1 MTIPTNHRQAERK
14 LVALVQD
21 GQWEIDSEGRI
32 WRLCIRTG
40 LKAGGSHLVPVPRR
54 RCEKE
59 IPGGYSMVRAMTDG
73 IRVVGAAHRLVWQW
87 LHGDIPDGLVVNH
100 INGIKHD
107 NRPSN
112 LEVVTY
118 SENLKHAHRTGL
130 VDQRGSRNP
139 YAKLTDA
146 QVAEIRARRA
156 NGEEL
161 IPIAADFGISIGH
174 VSAIALGKTRKAG
187 GVIGL
192 PYLDGRQ
199 HVEMPEVPRG

>member
-1 MTIPTNHRQAERK
+1 MAEECTSAEHERMHTIEVIEQRPAFWAAESIDDATSRAPSPSPAA
-14 LVALVQD
+14 VAN
-21 GQWEIDSEGRI
+21 E
-32 WRLCIRTG
+32 
-40 LKAGGSHLVPVPRR
+40 HL
-54 RCEKE
+54 
-59 IPGGYSMVRAMTDG
+59 A
-73 IRVVGAAHRLVWQW
+73 VV
-87 LHGDIPDGLVVNH
+87 
-100 INGIKHD
+100 
-107 NRPSN
+107 
-112 LEVVTY
+112 
-118 SENLKHAHRTGL
+118 HRTGL

-192 PYLDGRQ
+192 PYLDGVQ
-199 HVEMPEVPRG
+199 HAAMPGGAT